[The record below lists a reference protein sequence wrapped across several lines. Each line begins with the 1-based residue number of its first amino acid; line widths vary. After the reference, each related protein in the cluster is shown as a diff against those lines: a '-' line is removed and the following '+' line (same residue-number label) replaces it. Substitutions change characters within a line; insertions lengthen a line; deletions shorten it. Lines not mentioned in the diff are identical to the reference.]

1 MMGLFDKP
9 KVNGGIA
16 TYGRGAKRTAKDVRF
31 ELLSPIGLRRMAQAS
46 HEGAEKY
53 GSFNVEKGL
62 PISVFLNH
70 ALSHIYA
77 YREGD
82 RSEDHL
88 SHAGWNLMFAC
99 HSEEVWPELNNDLR
113 QPGCKPPP
121 AAKAQE
127 VTE

>member
-1 MMGLFDKP
+1 MGLFDRP
-9 KVNGGIA
+9 KVESGIA

-31 ELLSPIGLRRMAQAS
+31 ELLSPVGLRRVAQAS

-53 GSFNVEKGL
+53 GAFNVEKGL

-77 YREGD
+77 YLEGD

-88 SHAGWNLMFAC
+88 GHSAWNLLFAC
-99 HSEEVWPELNNDLR
+99 HSEEVWPELNDDLR
-113 QPGCKPPP
+113 RAGCKPPP
-121 AAKAQE
+121 AARVEGQE
-127 VTE
+127 

>member
-1 MMGLFDKP
+1 MWGKP
-9 KVNGGIA
+9 KVASGVA
-16 TYGRGAKRTAKDVRF
+16 TFQSGAKRTAKDVRF

-53 GSFNVEKGL
+53 GALNVEKGL

-77 YREGD
+77 YLEGD

-88 SHAGWNLMFAC
+88 SHAAWNLCFSM
-99 HSEEVWPELNNDLR
+99 HSEELWPHLNTDLR
-113 QPGCKPPP
+113 QAGCKIPKD
-121 AAKAQE
+121 AE
-127 VTE
+127 VNHDAE